1 MASRVL
7 HLKASILRIYYKSM
21 HQAKVLHICLGI
33 QPVSEAEEVNLNR
46 ISALSPLLSAA
57 LYAQD
62 KT

>member
-1 MASRVL
+1 
-7 HLKASILRIYYKSM
+7 M